1 MNRCDHAAPTAHVID
16 RVSCDAQIAELWS
29 AIFENFNMEHYRC
42 RNILR
47 AAKRCPS
54 LLVRSVFCGAG
65 SVPFGYNHIFG
76 HRHSKMCSSSDIAI
90 AYFDKRN

>member
-16 RVSCDAQIAELWS
+16 RVSRDAQIAELWS

-47 AAKRCPS
+47 AAKSCLS
-54 LLVRSVFCGAG
+54 LLVRSVFCGAE
-65 SVPFGYNHIFG
+65 SAPWRFLV
-76 HRHSKMCSSSDIAI
+76 IAI
-90 AYFDKRN
+90 EFIVGKASTESLNNCICLR